1 MEVPLLV
8 PVLVPLELSVAVL
21 LPEKKTKFHRIVDVI
36 MSIYL
41 KNLEPGLLEEALL
54 VSSPLDDVAF
64 DASLVASRIKLKVYF
79 KSH

>member
-1 MEVPLLV
+1 
-8 PVLVPLELSVAVL
+8 
-21 LPEKKTKFHRIVDVI
+21 